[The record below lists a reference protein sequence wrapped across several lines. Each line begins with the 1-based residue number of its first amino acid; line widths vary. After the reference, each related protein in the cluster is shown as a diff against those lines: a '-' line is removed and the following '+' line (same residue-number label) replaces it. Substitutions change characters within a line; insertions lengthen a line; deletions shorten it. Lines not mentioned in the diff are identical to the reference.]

1 LGQAVEKFYFG
12 GVKMKKIGLLLVVF
26 AVSVL
31 LSGVVFADCESDCN
45 GPFQTC
51 LKLCRQTT
59 KEDSA
64 EGSRCVNNCFHGL
77 NGCQKRCKAKDKKSE
92 NTGDFNTGYLQVA
105 DNSVIRGGNLTAGA
119 SCIEQGLTCILN
131 GTPCC
136 APYTCKGKFPNTYC
150 Q

>member
-1 LGQAVEKFYFG
+1 MYFNSKELGQAVEKFYFG

-64 EGSRCVNNCFHGL
+64 EGITAFMDLTVAR
-77 NGCQKRCKAKDKKSE
+77 KDAKPKTRRVRTPGIS
-92 NTGDFNTGYLQVA
+92 
-105 DNSVIRGGNLTAGA
+105 I
-119 SCIEQGLTCILN
+119 QGI
-131 GTPCC
+131 
-136 APYTCKGKFPNTYC
+136 YR
-150 Q
+150 